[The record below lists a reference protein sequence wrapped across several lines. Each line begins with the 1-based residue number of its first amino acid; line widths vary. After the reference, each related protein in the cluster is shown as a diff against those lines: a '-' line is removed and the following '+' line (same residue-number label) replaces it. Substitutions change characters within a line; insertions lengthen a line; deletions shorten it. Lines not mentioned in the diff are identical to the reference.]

1 MEHILRRE
9 LKIWQRAFKQR
20 HGRDPTKRDILA
32 DDNISGTYET
42 WQAVGGDATAKP
54 RSSKRSEPPSTKA
67 SSSKSTLD
75 DNVVRTPSK
84 RKVTA
89 QAGASPSKNPF
100 RTPTKRSS
108 PSQKENVPRQNP
120 FATPSRRAAASVP
133 ASPAGSV
140 VDVEMTPKR
149 SPLLTAS
156 QRAHAFTPSKSPLR
170 TASQQQQY
178 MTASPSKLRT
188 AVAAASRL
196 TPTKPVRAH
205 GDAALKSA
213 LVAYTPRT
221 KARKRLRGEDVP
233 LTPARP
239 GGRAGT
245 DPRPAQRGLA
255 AFGFATQRKAPTMP
269 APASAFPL
277 RTVVPAQMS
286 DDEDVLDASP
296 VKAVARRGSGKP
308 GFRPLFA
315 SPSSHAP
322 VDILAPPTSGSTG
335 DADEDAM
342 MHDAGPAGGLF
353 GAEVQRRRR
362 LRQLSPAASK
372 KPKTRS
378 APILP
383 SSDCDDDLGA
393 SSSPVRRGESSPHTE
408 ITLPSSVPRPSSR
421 KQVASSSPTGGVG
434 WRQTRE
440 VELSDDDAS
449 PRKGS
454 SGGRKISIQPY
465 RLYGRCTQPAPQLG
479 EDDDDAYAMFN
490 SLQTTTASV
499 TATTPEPEP
508 NTALAGLHLS
518 PVQLPSSKDTNK
530 RLLDN
535 IFHPTS
541 SAPKHPTLNPH
552 ARFHLHQPDPPSP
565 PDDDDDD
572 DANRAA
578 NFQDDD
584 DWLQEVDADYTFL
597 DTEIQLN
604 DIA

>member
-32 DDNISGTYET
+32 DDSISGTYET
-42 WQAVGGDATAKP
+42 WQAVGGDTTAKP
-54 RSSKRSEPPSTKA
+54 RSSKRSEPSSTKA
-67 SSSKSTLD
+67 TSSKNTLD

-84 RKVTA
+84 RRVTA

-108 PSQKENVPRQNP
+108 PSQKENLPRQNP

-156 QRAHAFTPSKSPLR
+156 QRAHAFTPSKSSLR
-170 TASQQQQY
+170 VASQQQQY
-178 MTASPSKLRT
+178 VTASPSKLRT

-196 TPTKPVRAH
+196 TPTKPVRTD
-205 GDAALKSA
+205 GDAALRNA

-233 LTPARP
+233 PTPARA

-255 AFGFATQRKAPTMP
+255 AFGLATQRKPPTMP

-322 VDILAPPTSGSTG
+322 VDILAPSTSGCTG
-335 DADEDAM
+335 DADEDAV
-342 MHDAGPAGGLF
+342 MHDAGPAGGIF

-362 LRQLSPAASK
+362 LRELSPAASK

-393 SSSPVRRGESSPHTE
+393 SSSP
-408 ITLPSSVPRPSSR
+408 
-421 KQVASSSPTGGVG
+421 
-434 WRQTRE
+434 
-440 VELSDDDAS
+440 
-449 PRKGS
+449 
-454 SGGRKISIQPY
+454 
-465 RLYGRCTQPAPQLG
+465 PAPQLG

-490 SLQTTTASV
+490 TLQTTSALVTAS
-499 TATTPEPEP
+499 TPEPEP

-518 PVQLPSSKDTNK
+518 PVHLPSSKDTNK

-552 ARFHLHQPDPPSP
+552 ARFHLHQPDLPSP
-565 PDDDDDD
+565 TDDDDD
-572 DANRAA
+572 DADPTA
-578 NFQDDD
+578 NLQDDD